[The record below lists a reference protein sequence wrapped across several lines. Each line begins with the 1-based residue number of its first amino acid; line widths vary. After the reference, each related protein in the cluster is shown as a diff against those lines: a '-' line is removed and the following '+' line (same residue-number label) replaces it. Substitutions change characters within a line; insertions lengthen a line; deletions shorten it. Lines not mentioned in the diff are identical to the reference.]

1 MSRSAPDAILRPG
14 PEQWELW
21 NFTGKDSARLEKEIS
36 PKALGAFRHV
46 LMAIPTRSILA
57 VPLWVASEGDPR
69 ELADLELSSRH
80 LLRKN
85 AELNC
90 LPILNQN
97 GRSLVLAL
105 ASVDD
110 PDTTG
115 YFKNAESFEF
125 TARMLATSEAD
136 LLVWRELGELC
147 FGFYREG
154 ECVFFAFSGENSP
167 GPSFCSALTRAAC
180 RLLAEGVIPRLPA
193 KLKILGN
200 FSPEECEA
208 LGHALRI
215 DWTLDSHEH
224 PPSAPAQPSNPAPP
238 SARTEI
244 DRRHRL
250 RKVGFGAVVGLAVYT
265 LILLGVAGD
274 LVVRKIQLQNLA
286 SRLGSMEAAAT
297 DAQKMVSSWNEF
309 RNSVDPGA
317 FAIDQLDAV
326 ASQIPGEQVRLTQ
339 YNYDKGR
346 LVITGEAADVSQAYE
361 FFEKVKKVPMLQDY
375 DWTSRQP
382 QLAGRNKVRFEMEG
396 ARPDAKTSEE

>member
-1 MSRSAPDAILRPG
+1 MSRHTPDAILRPG
-14 PEQWELW
+14 PENWELW
-21 NFTGKDSARLEKEIS
+21 NLSAKGGLQSEIS
-36 PKALGAFRHV
+36 GKALGAFRHV
-46 LMAIPTRSILA
+46 QLALPTRSILA
-57 VPLWVASEGDPR
+57 VPLWVAAEGDPR

-90 LPILNQN
+90 LPLLKQD

-110 PDTTG
+110 PDAAEF
-115 YFKNAESFEF
+115 FKKAESFEF
-125 TARMLATSEAD
+125 PARLIPSGGAD
-136 LLVWRELGELC
+136 IVIWRELGDLC
-147 FGFYREG
+147 FALYRDG
-154 ECVFFAFSGENSP
+154 ECVFFSSSGENLA
-167 GPSFCSALTRAAC
+167 GPAFCGALSRTVM
-180 RLLAEGVIPRLPA
+180 RLHAEGVLARLPA
-193 KLKILGN
+193 RLRIIGK
-200 FSPEECEA
+200 FTQEECQA

-215 DWTLDSHEH
+215 DWELDETA
-224 PPSAPAQPSNPAPP
+224 PPPKPLGQPSNPAPP
-238 SARTEI
+238 SARVEI
-244 DRRHRL
+244 DRRGRL
-250 RKVGFGAVVGLAVYT
+250 RKLGLFAVVGMAVYAV
-265 LILLGVAGD
+265 ILLGVAVD
-274 LVVRKIQLQNLA
+274 LVVRKIQLQSLSAELA
-286 SRLGSMEAAAT
+286 SIETAAAES
-297 DAQKMVSSWNEF
+297 QRMVNSWNEI
-309 RNSVDPGA
+309 RTAVEPSA

-396 ARPDAKTSEE
+396 VRPDAKTGEE